1 MYLPFNVIDLFVC
14 NNDVTK
20 SSMSFEI
27 IHLNFKIFVEILAEV
42 SRREKTTN
50 FAGIWLKY

>member
-1 MYLPFNVIDLFVC
+1 MYLSFNVIDLLIC

-20 SSMSFEI
+20 SSKSFEF
-27 IHLNFKIFVEILAEV
+27 IHLNFRNFVEIFAEV

-50 FAGIWLKY
+50 FAEIWLKY

>member
-1 MYLPFNVIDLFVC
+1 MYLSFNVIDLLVC

-20 SSMSFEI
+20 SSKSFEF
-27 IHLNFKIFVEILAEV
+27 IHLNFRNFVEIFAEV

-50 FAGIWLKY
+50 FAEI